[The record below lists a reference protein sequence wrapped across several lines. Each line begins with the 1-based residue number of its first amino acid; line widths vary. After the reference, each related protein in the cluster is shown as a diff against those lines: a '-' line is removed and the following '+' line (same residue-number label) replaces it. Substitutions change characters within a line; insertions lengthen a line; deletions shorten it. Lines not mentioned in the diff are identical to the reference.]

1 MLSNNN
7 SDFSNSPADVNSGAW
22 EKRSINYGATL
33 RSVLFQGMPD
43 RANEHFHLSHLSFI
57 WQCLDDQPTA
67 LKILDAGCGYG
78 RISLPLGQ
86 KFPQAQICG
95 MDISPN
101 YLKIYR
107 QNTGREAFIGTVEAI
122 PPEIGT
128 FDYII
133 VVTVLMYLPENKL
146 KEAFSCLFAHLNPDG
161 KIILIEPDR
170 SGKLFQTGCGLTKLQ
185 RKDSNI
191 NTGGRCLSAAEI
203 AAAVSCTGGSIIRE
217 ERIPA
222 TTFFFGPIYLLTK
235 TLPDNW
241 TRPFFRGLRALD
253 GLLRNTRLPTLWSFY
268 LIEKNKAQPK

>member
-1 MLSNNN
+1 MN
-7 SDFSNSPADVNSGAW
+7 AAW
-22 EKRSINYGATL
+22 EKRSISYGATL

-43 RANEHFHLSHLSFI
+43 RANEHFHLSHLRFI
-57 WQCLDDQPTA
+57 WQCLDDRA
-67 LKILDAGCGYG
+67 KAMKILDAGCGYG

-86 KFPQAQICG
+86 KFPQAQISG

-101 YLKIYR
+101 YLRIYR
-107 QNTGREAFIGTVEAI
+107 QNTGWDTFIGTVEAI
-122 PPEIGT
+122 PPQIGA

-146 KEAFSCLFAHLNPDG
+146 KEAFSSLFAHLHPDG
-161 KIILIEPDR
+161 KIILIEPDK
-170 SGKLFQTGCGLTKLQ
+170 SGILFQTGCGLTKLL

-191 NTGGRCLSAAEI
+191 KTGGRCFSSADI
-203 AAAVSCTGGSIIRE
+203 AAAVSFAGGSITRE

-235 TLPDNW
+235 TLPDKW
-241 TRPFFRGLRALD
+241 TRPFFRGLNALD

-268 LIEKNKAQPK
+268 LIEKKIKRN